1 MRKILCLCL
10 LFALALPL
18 WATHQ
23 RAAEITYTWK
33 GGNTYEFTLT
43 CYTYS
48 PSLAG
53 VQRDSLLMQWGDGF
67 AEYVPRVVFQDL
79 GDDYT
84 LNVYRTTHSYAATG
98 TYFISMEDPDRNF
111 GVVNVPNSVNVPM
124 YIESELVINPFLGYN
139 NSPQL
144 LNAPVDKGCV
154 GKPFYHNPSAYDPD
168 GDSLSYRLVPCK
180 GLNGEDIPGYSFPQ
194 ASSLFDIDPVTG
206 ELQWENPVLQGEFNV
221 AILIEEWRHG
231 QKIGAITRDM
241 QILINACNN
250 NVPSIS
256 SLTDTCVVAGTSL
269 CFTVSGSDPDNDV
282 VTLTASGAPFE
293 MASNPAAMNP
303 ATVTA
308 LHPSFTFQWDTECGH
323 IRKAPYQVVIH
334 AKDNSFPIPLTN
346 VHNINIS
353 VIGPPV
359 EGLTAEMGPNGV
371 ALAWQPYSCPN
382 AESIRIYRKTGGT
395 PYQPE
400 VCETGVRPGYQ
411 LLAELSDLQ
420 ATSFVDANQGA
431 GFEQGVDY
439 CYRLVAVFHGNNEG
453 VPSEEVCVRQ
463 KNDLPLMTQVSNDP
477 ADLSAGQVLTSWAKP
492 REMEPWF
499 TAPFSFRLIRNLD
512 GVETTVYQGT
522 DTVFPDRQ
530 VNLYALQSLRYQVEM
545 RDANQQVVGM
555 SSPATYLKLTGVG
568 GDATASLSWTE
579 SVPWLI
585 DSTQV
590 FREINNRFLRI
601 ATTTAMSY
609 VDHGLENEQ
618 PYRYYVRTFGHYAVE
633 GVQKPLVNYSAIL
646 EVTPTDNEPPEPL
659 ILTVEP
665 DCDEV
670 ENVLIWRGLV
680 PDDFAGF
687 KIYYTASSTDE
698 FTLVETLTNPM
709 DTSYRHEG
717 LMSTMGC
724 YYMVVFDDKG
734 NHSLPSDT
742 VCIDLDACPVYELPN
757 AFTPNGDGINDVFVP
772 IHVSKVAV
780 EQVKMHIFNRWGRTV
795 FDTTDPYINWDGR
808 ASGTKLECPSG
819 TYFYVC
825 EVTIKTPEGPVTQR
839 LQGVI
844 MIIRN

>member
-10 LFALALPL
+10 LLALALPV

-33 GGNTYEFTLT
+33 GDNTYEFTLT
-43 CYTYS
+43 CYTYT
-48 PSLAG
+48 PSIAG
-53 VQRDSLLMQWGDGF
+53 LQRDSLLMQWGDGF
-67 AEYVPRVVFQDL
+67 SEYVPRVVYQDL

-84 LNVYRTTHSYAATG
+84 LNVYRTIHSYASTG
-98 TYFISMEDPDRNF
+98 TYIISMEDPDRNF

-180 GLNGEDIPGYSFPQ
+180 GLNGEDIPGYSYPQ

-206 ELQWENPVLQGEFNV
+206 ELRWENPVLQGEFNV

-231 QKIGAITRDM
+231 VKIGTVTRDM

-250 NVPSIS
+250 NVPEITC
-256 SLTDTCVVAGTSL
+256 LTDTCVIAGSYLT
-269 CFTVSGSDPDNDV
+269 FTVSGSDPDNDV

-293 MASNPAAMNP
+293 MTSNPAVMDP
-303 ATVTA
+303 ATVMA
-308 LHPSFTFQWDTECGH
+308 LQPSFTFHWNPECNH
-323 IRKAPYQVVIH
+323 IRKSPYQVVIH
-334 AKDNSFPIPLTN
+334 AKDDSFPIPLTN
-346 VHNINIS
+346 VHNINIR

-359 EGLTAEMGPNGV
+359 EGLSAEIGPNGV
-371 ALAWQPYSCPN
+371 TLHWSAYPCTN
-382 AESIRIYRKTGGT
+382 AERLLVYRKTGGMA
-395 PYQPE
+395 YQPDA
-400 VCETGVRPGYQ
+400 CETGVRPGYQ
-411 LLAELSDLQ
+411 LVGELSDVQ
-420 ATSFVDANQGA
+420 VTTFVDDNQGA
-431 GFEQGVDY
+431 GFQQGVEY
-439 CYRLVAVFHGNNEG
+439 CYRLVAVFHDNNEG

-463 KNDLPLMTQVSNDP
+463 KNDLPLMTRVSNDDP
-477 ADLSAGQVLTSWAKP
+477 DLTVGTVQVAWAKP
-492 REMEPWF
+492 REMESWF
-499 TAPFSFRLIRNLD
+499 TPPFSYRLVRRLD
-512 GVETTVYQGT
+512 GVEKTVYQGV
-522 DTVFPDRQ
+522 DTVFHDTQ
-530 VNLYALQSLRYQVEM
+530 VNLYELRSLSYQVEM
-545 RDANQQVVGM
+545 QDANLQVVGM
-555 SSPATYLKLTGVG
+555 SAHAQPVQLFGTG

-579 SVPWLI
+579 SVPWII

-590 FREINNRFLRI
+590 FKEVNNHFVRV
-601 ATTTAMSY
+601 ASTTTMSY
-609 VDHGLENEQ
+609 VDHGVENEQ
-618 PYRYYVRTFGHYAVE
+618 PYRYYVRTYGHYAVE
-633 GVQKPLVNYSAIL
+633 GVQRPLVNYSAIV

-659 ILTVEP
+659 TLTVEP

-670 ENVLIWRGLV
+670 ENVLSWRGKV
-680 PDDFAGF
+680 PEDFAGF
-687 KIYYTASSTDE
+687 KIYYTPSAIDD
-698 FTLVETLTNPM
+698 FTLVETLTNPS
-709 DTSYRHEG
+709 DTTYRHEG
-717 LMSTMGC
+717 LTSTMGC

-742 VCIDLDACPVYELPN
+742 VCIDLDACPIYELPN

-772 IHVSKVAV
+772 IHVSKAAV
-780 EQVKMHIFNRWGRTV
+780 DHVKMHIFNRWGRTV
-795 FDTTDPYINWDGR
+795 FDTTDPYINWDGK

-844 MIIRN
+844 MIVR